1 VKTYDGRGN
10 LLTETK
16 GVLTS
21 DGKFINAQTNYRND
35 QPISQTI
42 VTSDLKTGAV
52 KTERVLGGKILPQSE
67 TVTRGREVPLE
78 YFRQRASRPGAPAK
92 ELGSR

>member
-10 LLTETK
+10 LLSDTK

-21 DGKFINAQTNYRND
+21 DGKYINTQTNYRNNE
-35 QPISQTI
+35 PISQTI

-52 KTERVLGGKILPQSE
+52 KTDRVLGGKILP
-67 TVTRGREVPLE
+67 
-78 YFRQRASRPGAPAK
+78 
-92 ELGSR
+92 